1 MASWIDFQDNQRK
14 QKSVASSLNTQRKQ
28 QISNNRHYLK
38 TIVELLLFCASQEIG
53 LRGHREQESV
63 NKGNFLE
70 LLQVVARHD
79 PVVKARLTEGPK
91 NAVYA
96 SHNIQN
102 ELLHMAANAVRKIIC
117 QGVIDAGF
125 FSILADETR
134 DSGKDEQMSFV
145 VRYVGSDG
153 SVHEH
158 FLTYIHAKGLNASS
172 LACYIQ
178 DLVQQYDLDPTAMVS
193 QGYDGAIYVNNF
205 NSDIV

>member
-1 MASWIDFQDNQRK
+1 MGRIHELFVKTGYKDWKHATGTTGRLAKHNNSLKHKEAMASWIDFQDNQRK

-63 NKGNFLE
+63 NKGNILE

-79 PVVKARLTEGPK
+79 HVVKARLTEGPK
-91 NAVYA
+91 NAVYT

-117 QGVIDAGF
+117 QGVIHAGF

-134 DSGKDEQMSFV
+134 DLGKDEQMSFV

-158 FLTYIHAKGLNASS
+158 FLTA
-172 LACYIQ
+172 
-178 DLVQQYDLDPTAMVS
+178 
-193 QGYDGAIYVNNF
+193 
-205 NSDIV
+205 